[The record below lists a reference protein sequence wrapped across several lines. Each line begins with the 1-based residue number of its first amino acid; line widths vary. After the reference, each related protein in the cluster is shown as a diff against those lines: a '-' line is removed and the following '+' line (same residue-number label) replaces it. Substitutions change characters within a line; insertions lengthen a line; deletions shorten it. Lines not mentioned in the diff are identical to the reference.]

1 MGVVV
6 RNKKPEKRQAGYVL
20 LACLLLAA
28 ALLAGW
34 MVRNSGNVRPQDLIT
49 ANFIL
54 SPNFSH
60 ATGFYEHPVEVKLFN
75 PNPDSKIYY
84 TLDGSE
90 PDITSTPYTGPI
102 RISSTTAKLPGLSLI
117 PTSPVWQPPLQEVY
131 HGVVLKAVA
140 VRKGYKSRV
149 SAATYFIDA
158 QGRARYSLPVM
169 VLTVDPDD
177 FFSPERGIYVRGRT
191 YEDKDYYIKTKKQV
205 EQGKWWYY
213 PANYTRRGMD
223 WERPVI
229 ISYLEAGENAGLNTR
244 AGVRIHGN
252 SSRGYQQK
260 SLKVHFRKR
269 YGPAELNY
277 DFFNGK
283 GATTLRS
290 FVLRNSGQDLTST
303 MFRDAVTQEM
313 FKGTSLDRQAYQPT
327 VLFIN
332 GEYWGI
338 HNIREFIDP
347 HFLGLKHE
355 LTPDSISIL
364 VGIGLLNY
372 GQPGDEIP
380 YFALKSF
387 AASHDLS
394 VERNYQYVA
403 SKMDVDNFMEY
414 LISEMFIAN
423 EDWPH
428 NNMKMWRYKGV
439 PQVHNPLADGRWRW
453 ILYDT
458 DPGMGRNYSVNSQSV
473 QYVLKSPVLGPLFGA
488 LLNNPDFKANFIA
501 RFRQQLQTNLQQDS
515 VIMLIDQMQAVIA
528 PEMKEHI
535 RRWRAIP
542 SYEAWQKNV
551 AGMRDFARRRPAIML
566 QQLKAL
572 EADTNRAAIMN

>member
-28 ALLAGW
+28 ALLGGW

-90 PDITSTPYTGPI
+90 PDITSTSYTGPI
-102 RISSTTAKLPGLSLI
+102 RISSTTAKQPGLSLI

-252 SSRGYQQK
+252 ATRGYSQK
-260 SLKVHFRKR
+260 SLRVHFRRK
-269 YGPAELNY
+269 YGPAELDY
-277 DFFNGK
+277 DFFNRED
-283 GATTLRS
+283 TLPMRS
-290 FVLRNSGQDLTST
+290 LLLRNSGQDLTST
-303 MFRDAVTQEM
+303 MFRDALTQRM
-313 FKGTSLDRQAYQPT
+313 FKGAALDQQAYQPV
-327 VLFIN
+327 VLFVN

-338 HNIREFIDP
+338 HNIRERLDADY
-347 HFLGLKHE
+347 LSLKYRLPE
-355 LTPDSISIL
+355 DSIAIIRT
-364 VGIGLLNY
+364 IGLLQY
-372 GQPGDEIP
+372 GQPGDERS
-380 YFALKSF
+380 FLAMKLF
-387 AASHDLS
+387 AATHDLS
-394 VERNYQYVA
+394 VDSNYQQVA
-403 SKMDVDNFMEY
+403 RRMDLDNFIDY
-414 LISEMFIAN
+414 LIAEIYVVN
-423 EDWPH
+423 QDWPY
-428 NNMKMWRYKGV
+428 NNMEMWRYTGKPIAG
-439 PQVHNPLADGRWRW
+439 NKFTDGRWRW
-453 ILYDT
+453 MLFDT
-458 DPGMGRNYSVNSQSV
+458 DPGLGRNYPVSAQSI
-473 QYVLKSPVLGPLFGA
+473 QYVLNTIELGPLFGA

-501 RFRQQLQTNLQQDS
+501 RFRQQLQTNLQPDS

-528 PEMKEHI
+528 PEIKEHI

-572 EADTNRAAIMN
+572 EADTNRAAIVN